1 MTHSTLPPAAAI
13 MNDHADVSARLKVS
27 RSTVFALWKS
37 GQLGSV
43 KIGKRRF
50 STDRQITEYVARLE
64 AGAA

>member
-1 MTHSTLPPAAAI
+1 

>member
-1 MTHSTLPPAAAI
+1 
-13 MNDHADVSARLKVS
+13 MNDWEATRHRLGGVS

-50 STDRQITEYVARLE
+50 STDRQVDAYIEQLE
-64 AGAA
+64 QQSGGAA